1 MSPIES
7 SPVAYASR
15 VMSMASPS
23 LSRRL
28 KCCRSMAVRQANAS
42 SCNSNLRVTFD
53 NMGTNASRSGGYM
66 TDAPSMAMRVGLSRR
81 ACCSDPLLPAAY
93 RQRSEGKVR
102 IGQADRQV
110 FDREPIRGDVALGR
124 EFVENETTTLDKR
137 QVVEVHTETFVAYL
151 GYECVDCEV
160 AYGDV
165 VRVEQCRVG
174 WCARHYVVA
183 CRRTTHYY
191 RAYLYAEFFLL

>member
-81 ACCSDPLLPAAY
+81 ACCSDPLLPP
-93 RQRSEGKVR
+93 R
-102 IGQADRQV
+102 IVSGAKARCV
-110 FDREPIRGDVALGR
+110 LGR
-124 EFVENETTTLDKR
+124 LTDRFSTESLSGAMSHWAVSLSRMKPLRSINDRWSRCILKPSSLIWGMNALTARSRMAMWCGSNNAESGGAHDTTS
-137 QVVEVHTETFVAYL
+137 
-151 GYECVDCEV
+151 
-160 AYGDV
+160 
-165 VRVEQCRVG
+165 
-174 WCARHYVVA
+174 
-183 CRRTTHYY
+183 
-191 RAYLYAEFFLL
+191 